1 MYDKTKPL
9 PSLNGLRIFE
19 SASRHLNFRLA
30 AEELGVTQ
38 SAVAQQ
44 IRKLEAELGIK
55 LFDRLSRS
63 LQLTSEGRT
72 YIAGISRAFDI
83 ITEATL
89 QIKPEPRRITLSVT
103 PTFASKWLIPR
114 LPDFL
119 SRNPSLDLQIVATE
133 RISNFH
139 LDKVDLAIRY
149 GRPPF
154 GSGLHTELLYQ
165 QDIIAVC
172 SPSLLS
178 KMGGRPKNADDLKQ
192 FLLLGDTHNF
202 WPEFIQSVIGPASV
216 PSNIG
221 IKFNQTA
228 HAIEA
233 AIAGQGIALTNSFFV
248 EQDIK
253 EGRLTRLY
261 EGSLRGRSDFY
272 IVAPRHRW
280 DGPTRVVGEWLLSF
294 KNGDIQHFE

>member
-1 MYDKTKPL
+1 MQDKTKPL

-19 SASRHLNFRLA
+19 SVSRHLNFRLA

-44 IRKLEAELGIK
+44 IRKLETELGIK

-114 LPDFL
+114 LPNFL
-119 SRNPSLDLQIVATE
+119 ARNPSLDLQIVATE

-149 GRPPF
+149 GQPPF
-154 GSGLHTELLYQ
+154 GPGLHTELLYQ
-165 QDIIAVC
+165 QNIIAVC

-178 KMGGRPKNADDLKQ
+178 RMGRPTSADDLKQ

-202 WPEFIQSVIGPASV
+202 WPEFIQSVIGSTSV

-261 EGSLRGRSDFY
+261 EGSLRGKSDFY

-280 DGPTRVVGEWLLSF
+280 DGSTKIVGQWLLSF
-294 KNGDIQHFE
+294 KNGDVRQCE

>member
-19 SASRHLNFRLA
+19 SVSRHLNFRLA

-44 IRKLEAELGIK
+44 IRKLETELGIK

-114 LPDFL
+114 LPNFL
-119 SRNPSLDLQIVATE
+119 ARNPSLDLQIVATE

-154 GSGLHTELLYQ
+154 GPGLHTELLYQ

-178 KMGGRPKNADDLKQ
+178 RMGRPTHADDLKQ

-202 WPEFIQSVIGPASV
+202 WPEFIQSVIGSTSV

-261 EGSLRGRSDFY
+261 EGSLRGKSDFY

-280 DGPTRVVGEWLLSF
+280 DGSTKIVGQWLLSF
-294 KNGDIQHFE
+294 KNGDVRQCE

>member
-1 MYDKTKPL
+1 MHDKTKPL

-19 SASRHLNFRLA
+19 SVSRHLNFRLA

-44 IRKLEAELGIK
+44 IRKLETELGIK

-114 LPDFL
+114 LPNFL
-119 SRNPSLDLQIVATE
+119 ARNPSLDLQIVATE

-149 GRPPF
+149 GNPHLDRDYIQNFYTSKTLLPF
-154 GSGLHTELLYQ
+154 
-165 QDIIAVC
+165 AVPAC
-172 SPSLLS
+172 YPEW
-178 KMGGRPKNADDLKQ
+178 ADQ
-192 FLLLGDTHNF
+192 
-202 WPEFIQSVIGPASV
+202 
-216 PSNIG
+216 
-221 IKFNQTA
+221 
-228 HAIEA
+228 
-233 AIAGQGIALTNSFFV
+233 
-248 EQDIK
+248 
-253 EGRLTRLY
+253 R
-261 EGSLRGRSDFY
+261 
-272 IVAPRHRW
+272 APM
-280 DGPTRVVGEWLLSF
+280 T
-294 KNGDIQHFE
+294 